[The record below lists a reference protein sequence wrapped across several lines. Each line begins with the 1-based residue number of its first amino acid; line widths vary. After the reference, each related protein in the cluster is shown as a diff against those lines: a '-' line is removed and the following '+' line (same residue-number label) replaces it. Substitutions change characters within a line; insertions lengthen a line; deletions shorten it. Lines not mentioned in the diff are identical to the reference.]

1 MNEKT
6 DLIPTGKN
14 PIKKIYWRNN
24 KFVVD
29 DNTLQYFGSE
39 TLPNY
44 KFIQEWLRIPLPN
57 AKKLNLPKINFQPKS
72 PKPYI
77 EIQCGFK
84 KQEKKST
91 PKFKL
96 EYKLSSKTIFQADFD
111 LTEKTTK
118 FKNPSNNDAELDM
131 DQENY
136 EIENT
141 KISSMYYDTKILFK
155 SPTSKKNFVFKFN
168 KFQEIANTF
177 FDYVQTKIFD
187 ENYQKSSNFN
197 IYVLPS
203 DGIIRY
209 VQSKSGKSSGEEFF
223 DCLGNKVSSYAK
235 NSVGKAKFCTFND
248 LAYSLFGKK
257 NEDFWKM
264 LSIGKE
270 SVERITI
277 DPSRIFK
284 DKAQLSWIFVD
295 LVEPENKF
303 DDVLKTQGIFHQIKK
318 NYEKLKKSSQGKIR
332 NFPNLKV
339 LCMKIDNSS
348 YHVYV
353 DENIA
358 MSRLEHTFSNIRDKD
373 IPFWALEVLIEKVG
387 TGTKTKYLWKEYIQ
401 FVRHILLGTGY
412 NYKSFINFASR
423 KVHSSIFDWL
433 EKIRQKGYE
442 RLEPKHELDKLEFCR
457 TLLSENTTN
466 TGMSPDEEF
475 AHKVGRIAGR
485 YIFSKKLI
493 DGENNSLNDIVTYN
507 VYDKIHLVSVYSKVS
522 RGILLI
528 KPEPENANELEKLKK
543 FVSDNM
549 PPAEGISEQNKS
561 IDYAYFFYQGVF
573 EQIT

>member
-1 MNEKT
+1 MQYMLISEIYRMNEKI

-14 PIKKIYWRNN
+14 PIKKIYWKNN
-24 KFVVD
+24 QFVVD
-29 DNTLQYFGSE
+29 DKTLVYFGSE

-57 AKKLNLPKINFQPKS
+57 ATNLNLPKINFQPKS

-96 EYKLSSKTIFQADFD
+96 EYKLSGKTIFQADFD

-118 FKNPSNNDAELDM
+118 FKNPSNNDAELNM

-136 EIENT
+136 EI
-141 KISSMYYDTKILFK
+141 
-155 SPTSKKNFVFKFN
+155 
-168 KFQEIANTF
+168 ANAF
-177 FDYVQTKIFD
+177 FDYIQTKIFD
-187 ENYQKSSNFN
+187 EDYQKSSNFN

-203 DGIIRY
+203 DGIIKY
-209 VQSKSGKSSGEEFF
+209 VQSKSSKSNGEQFF
-223 DCLGNKVSSYAK
+223 DCLGNSVSSYAK
-235 NSVGKAKFCTFND
+235 NPVGKAKFCTFND

-277 DPSRIFK
+277 DQSRIFK
-284 DKAQLSWIFVD
+284 DNAQLSWIFVD

-303 DDVLKTQGIFHQIKK
+303 DDILKTQGIFHQIKK
-318 NYEKLKKSSQGKIR
+318 NYEKLKESSHGKIR
-332 NFPNLKV
+332 KFPNLKV

-348 YHVYV
+348 YHVYM

-358 MSRLEHTFSNIRDKD
+358 MSRLEHTFGNIDDKQ

-387 TGTKTKYLWKEYIQ
+387 TGTNTKYLWKEYIQ

-412 NYKSFINFASR
+412 NYKAFINFASR

-433 EKIRQKGYE
+433 EKIRQKGND
-442 RLEPKHELDKLEFCR
+442 RLQPKKELNKLEFCR
-457 TLLSENTTN
+457 TLLSKTTN
-466 TGMSPDEEF
+466 NIGMIPD
-475 AHKVGRIAGR
+475 
-485 YIFSKKLI
+485 
-493 DGENNSLNDIVTYN
+493 
-507 VYDKIHLVSVYSKVS
+507 
-522 RGILLI
+522 
-528 KPEPENANELEKLKK
+528 
-543 FVSDNM
+543 
-549 PPAEGISEQNKS
+549 
-561 IDYAYFFYQGVF
+561 
-573 EQIT
+573 